1 MTLVTPLP
9 AADPTARNIV
19 LLSLALSLGMSSGS
33 LVVSS
38 AGIVGHGMVADDR
51 WATLPVACYYL
62 AGMLTALPASL
73 TMRHLGR
80 KGGFLVGL
88 GVGAVGALVSCAGV
102 MWQSFAVFC
111 AGTLL
116 LGSANA
122 FVPYYR
128 LAATD
133 TAKPAF
139 RATAIS
145 LVMAGGV
152 LSAFI
157 GPTLARYGKDALTAY
172 PFAGTFLSL
181 LLPQA
186 VALLMIVNLRI
197 PPANVI
203 HRSAGRPLRE
213 VVRQPTFLAAI
224 AASGVGYGLMSLLMV
239 STPLAVLGCGYAFA
253 DATQVIQWHI
263 VGMYLPA
270 FISGPLI
277 RRIGEVPVILMGL
290 ACYGLTV
297 AIGAAGTS
305 LYGNFT
311 PALVLLGVGWS
322 FLYVAGSTLLTR
334 SYRPEEKARV
344 EGLHDM
350 VVFSAVALAAAVS
363 GSLYFSVGWTTLT
376 LLLLPPMIIVL
387 AATGLLARQRDRSS

>member
-1 MTLVTPLP
+1 MTAVTPIP

-19 LLSLALSLGMSSGS
+19 FLSLALALGMSSGS
-33 LVVSS
+33 LVVAS
-38 AGIVGHGMVADDR
+38 AGIVGHGMIADDH

-73 TMRHLGR
+73 AMRRLGR
-80 KGGFLVGL
+80 KGGFMMGL
-88 GVGAVGALVSCAGV
+88 AVGAVGALVSGGGV
-102 MWQSFAVFC
+102 VWQSFPVFC
-111 AGTLL
+111 GGILL

-133 TAKPAF
+133 TAAPAF
-139 RATAIS
+139 RSTAIS

-157 GPTLARYGKDALTAY
+157 GPTLARLGKDALELH

-186 VALLMIVNLRI
+186 LALLMIMALRI
-197 PPANVI
+197 PPGAVQ
-203 HRSAGRPLRE
+203 RTTAGRPLWQI
-213 VVRQPTFLAAI
+213 VRQPSFLAAVS
-224 AASGVGYGLMSLLMV
+224 ASGVGYGLMSLLMV
-239 STPLAVLGCGYAFA
+239 STPLAVMGCGYSFA
-253 DATQVIQWHI
+253 DATMVIQWHI
-263 VGMYLPA
+263 VGMYIPA
-270 FISGPLI
+270 FFTGQVI
-277 RRIGEVPVILMGL
+277 RRIGEVPVILTGL
-290 ACYGLTV
+290 LCYGLTV
-297 AIGAAGTS
+297 AIGGAGTE

-311 PALVLLGVGWS
+311 VALVLLGIGWN
-322 FLYVAGSTLLTR
+322 FLYVAGSSLLTR

-350 VVFSAVALAAAVS
+350 IVFSAVALAAAVS
-363 GSLYFSVGWTTLT
+363 GSLYFSVGWQTLT
-376 LLLLPPMIIVL
+376 LLMLPPLVIVL
-387 AATGLLARQRDRSS
+387 ATTAPLMRRRVV